1 MELKQAW
8 SYSAL
13 TSYETCP
20 RRFQLTRV
28 TKQVVEPQ
36 TTATLWGNKVHKA
49 LEDFANGK
57 KPLPEDMQEYGKY
70 VRKIQSYEGKRIVEE
85 RVALDSKLRPT
96 TWMAKDVWV
105 RGIIDIGV
113 SRFRARLCTRLE
125 DWQTQAR
132 LRPIKTFCCIN
143 FCFIPLD
150 RDCRNRF
157 YLVKGR
163 KV

>member
-1 MELKQAW
+1 MELKKAW

-70 VRKIQSYEGKRIVEE
+70 VRKIQSYEGKRIVE
-85 RVALDSKLRPT
+85 
-96 TWMAKDVWV
+96 
-105 RGIIDIGV
+105 
-113 SRFRARLCTRLE
+113 
-125 DWQTQAR
+125 
-132 LRPIKTFCCIN
+132 
-143 FCFIPLD
+143 
-150 RDCRNRF
+150 
-157 YLVKGR
+157 
-163 KV
+163 